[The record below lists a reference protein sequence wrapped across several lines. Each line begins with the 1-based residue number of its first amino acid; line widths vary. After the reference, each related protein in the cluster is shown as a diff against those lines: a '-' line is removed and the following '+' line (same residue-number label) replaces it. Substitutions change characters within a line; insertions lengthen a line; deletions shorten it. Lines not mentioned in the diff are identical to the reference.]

1 MPVRKKTTAPN
12 ATTALRKKKVAKKRA
27 SPNKAAI
34 TNTSSRAKPAHPAT
48 THSLTLESVADINKA
63 KSLHKQLNQINND
76 SDVNIDASAIEMIDT
91 AVLQLLYAFVIKV
104 RSSNHKVNWIK
115 PSREFIRRANL
126 LGLSQPIGLS

>member
-12 ATTALRKKKVAKKRA
+12 TKTALLKKKVAKKRA
-27 SPNKAAI
+27 SPNKAASKK
-34 TNTSSRAKPAHPAT
+34 TSSRAKPAHPAT

-126 LGLSQPIGLS
+126 LGLSQPIGLC